1 MPKSGSLAPLKP
13 TPPPLT
19 QTMKTAPTKPNRILA
34 YLRFSAGAAFFAAAA
49 ALAFVAATTNVLTAH
64 DVAAAKPRLPIA
76 KASIQTSVVGMA
88 NEYSEKDGSI
98 GNPDIASQEAAAKRA
113 YPADS
118 TPFTAQMASVTN
130 FRRFMAT
137 SASNQVSN
145 PGGSKGRSV
154 SAKNKKQPPEPPRFN
169 TWQMLGPSTATF
181 PSILTF
187 SGAAYNTSGR
197 ITALAL
203 DRASGCSVAF
213 CRLWVGAA
221 GGGVWRTTNALAG
234 TPSWTFLGTPG
245 PSNNGVPSNAI
256 GAITYDPTL
265 NVLYVGTGEPN
276 ASADS
281 EAGMGIYKSL
291 DGGDTWNWLPSSYG
305 PQTTF
310 SAGAPN
316 GTYQGNA
323 FFGRAISRII
333 FDPVNHNTLYVAS
346 ARAVRGV
353 DSTYG
358 GPTSNPPVPRPP
370 YGLFK
375 STDGGYHFTYIWDG
389 SATCPG
395 ICDGSDVFSS
405 IRGVTDVKL
414 DPGNRN
420 IVYATV
426 FPGSGA
432 GGGVWRSTDAG
443 STWTQIYASVNP
455 GDNVSRA
462 AFDVALVTGLGTMM
476 YVGEGN
482 DGANTAH
489 VFRAFNVQTGAPA
502 FTDLTAAEVPA
513 GQTAG
518 YCSGQCWYDNYV
530 VIPPEANNIVYVGGS
545 FSYNTY
551 AGATNGRAVI
561 ATQFATDPTPANVKW
576 FDFTWDNTNT
586 PGPSC
591 CNPTGINP
599 NGMHPDSHVLVTLPG
614 APIFFFAGSDGGLVR
629 SVNFPYADISGQC
642 VTRIGVTIFTF
653 ADFLLCNQLLMAV
666 PAPLGNM
673 NAGLKTLQFMSV
685 DYNTFNQFEVQGGTQ
700 DNGTLRTFGS
710 MTWNQMIYGDGGQ
723 SGIDTINPNLRFNT
737 FFGQA
742 HDTNYRAGSPTFW
755 TVASGAIFA
764 SPETAFFYPPIIRDP
779 TFAAA
784 NTIFEGSRHVWRTQD
799 WAGTQ
804 AYQEANCPEFTTSA
818 ANVAC
823 GDFVPLGNSPIGGST
838 NTIGDLGGTV
848 YGADRRPTTASRQ
861 VEAIARTTSNTNV
874 AWASTA
880 GGRVF
885 ISQNV
890 DDPNRLNVIW
900 TRLDQDS
907 GAAPGSPGPASKDP
921 SRVPTGIAIDTNDN
935 FHAWI
940 SYSGYNFNTPSQPG
954 HIFSVRWGGAGM
966 SNAVWT
972 DITNNLPDIPY
983 TSIVFDPNTGDL
995 YVSSDFTVFRLK
1007 ANQQLNQQIWDVAGI
1022 GLPIVEVPKL
1032 TINPN
1037 ARVLYA
1043 ATHGLSAWSLPLY

>member
-1 MPKSGSLAPLKP
+1 
-13 TPPPLT
+13 
-19 QTMKTAPTKPNRILA
+19 MKTAPSKPNSIVT
-34 YLRFSAGAAFFAAAA
+34 YLRFSAGVAFFAAAA

-64 DVAAAKPRLPIA
+64 DVAASKSRLPIA
-76 KASIQTSVVGMA
+76 KASIQASVVGMA
-88 NEYSEKDGSI
+88 NEYSEQDGST
-98 GNPDIASQEAAAKRA
+98 GNPDIASQEAAWTRA

-118 TPFTAQMASVTN
+118 TPFTAQLNSVIS

-137 SASNQVSN
+137 SASNQVSS
-145 PGGSKGRSV
+145 PGGSKGRGV
-154 SAKNKKQPPEPPRFN
+154 AAKNKKGPPEAPRFN
-169 TWQMLGPSTATF
+169 TWQMLGPSTASF
-181 PSILTF
+181 PSVLTF

-203 DRASGCSVAF
+203 DRANGCTVGF

-221 GGGVWRTTNALAG
+221 GGGVWRTTNALAA
-234 TPSWTFLGTPG
+234 TPSWTFLGAPG
-245 PSNNGVPSNAI
+245 PFNNGVPSNAI
-256 GAITYDPTL
+256 GAITYDPAIGAGG
-265 NVLYVGTGEPN
+265 VLYVGTGEPN

-281 EAGMGIYKSL
+281 EAGLGIYKSL
-291 DGGDTWNWLPSSYG
+291 DGGDTWAQLPCSFG
-305 PQTTF
+305 PATTF
-310 SAGAPN
+310 SAGSPN

-333 FDPVNHNTLYVAS
+333 FDPVDHNTLYVAS

-353 DSTYG
+353 DSTYA

-375 STDGGYHFTYIWDG
+375 STNGGYNFTYIWDG

-395 ICDGSDVFSS
+395 ICNGSDVFSS

-414 DPGNRN
+414 DPNNRN

-432 GGGVWRSTDAG
+432 GGGVWRSNDAG
-443 STWTQIYASVNP
+443 STWTQIYAALNP
-455 GDNVSRA
+455 GDNVDRA
-462 AFDVALVTGLGTMM
+462 AFDVAFLGGANGTMM
-476 YVGEGN
+476 YVGDGN
-482 DGANTAH
+482 DGANNAQ

-502 FTDLTAAEVPA
+502 FTNLTAVEVPV
-513 GQTAG
+513 GQTDS

-530 VIPPEANNIVYVGGS
+530 VIPPEAANIVYVGGS
-545 FSYNTY
+545 FSYATY
-551 AGATNGRAVI
+551 GGATNGRAVI
-561 ATQFATDPTPANVKW
+561 ATQFATDPTPANVTW
-576 FDFTWDNTNT
+576 FDFTWDNTNS

-591 CNPTGINP
+591 CNPNAIHP

-642 VTRIGVTIFTF
+642 VTRIGVTIFTL

-710 MTWNQMIYGDGGQ
+710 LTWNQMIYGDGGQ
-723 SGIDTINPNLRFNT
+723 SGINTINPNLRFNT
-737 FFGQA
+737 FFSDA
-742 HDTNYRAGSPTFW
+742 HDTNYRGGSPTFW
-755 TVASGAIFA
+755 TVASGPIFA
-764 SPETAFFYPPIIRDP
+764 NESAQFYPPIIRDP

-784 NTIFEGSRHVWRTQD
+784 NTIYEGARHVWRTQD
-799 WAGTQ
+799 WAGSQ
-804 AYQEANCPEFTTSA
+804 AYQETNCPEFTTSA
-818 ANVAC
+818 ANTAC
-823 GDFVPLGNSPIGGST
+823 GDFVSLGGPPGV
-838 NTIGDLGGTV
+838 NTAGALGGTF
-848 YGADRRPTTASRQ
+848 YGADRRPTATSQRIGVVQ
-861 VEAIARTTSNTNV
+861 RTTSNTNV
-874 AWASTA
+874 AWAATP

-890 DDPNRLNVIW
+890 DADPGIFYPAFAGSVVW
-900 TRLDQDS
+900 TRLDPDLA
-907 GAAPGSPGPASKDP
+907 GTKDP
-921 SRVPTGIAIDTNDN
+921 TRVPTGIAIDTANN

-940 SYSGYNFNTPSQPG
+940 CYSGYNFNTPNQPG
-954 HIFSVRWGGAGM
+954 HVFSVNWGGAG
-966 SNAVWT
+966 SQNAVWT

-995 YVSSDFTVFRLK
+995 YVSSDFTVFRLA
-1007 ANQQLNQQIWDVAGI
+1007 ANQQLGQHVWDVAGI

-1032 TINPN
+1032 TINPG